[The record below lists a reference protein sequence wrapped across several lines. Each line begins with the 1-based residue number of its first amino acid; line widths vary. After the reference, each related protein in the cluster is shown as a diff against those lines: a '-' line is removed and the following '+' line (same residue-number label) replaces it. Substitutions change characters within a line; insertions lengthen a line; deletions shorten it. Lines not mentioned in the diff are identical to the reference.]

1 MNEREKTYLTIII
14 ILLMALIIKSFY
26 LDEVRP
32 VTEEEKMF
40 KDYVYR
46 LVEEKHDGLLSKS
59 NIISYRVVS
68 IKKIENDGVSIIEV
82 KDGEN
87 NSYKLVEIP
96 GKYKAKV
103 RKYLLHFIPYG
114 EDTVLSRK

>member
-59 NIISYRVVS
+59 

-87 NSYKLVEIP
+87 KSYKQVEIP